1 MAHVLFFLITCLC
14 KEAVN
19 ITHVFDFL
27 FSYVEFDDTTTHFN
41 AIHLME
47 IKFRGSSLKKHT
59 INALQ

>member
-1 MAHVLFFLITCLC
+1 MYYFFITCLC

-27 FSYVEFDDTTTHFN
+27 FSYVEFNDTTTHFN